1 MIRVNLLPH
10 REEKRKRR
18 QQQFLGLA
26 VFSRRRSALVVAG
39 AVWFFLD
46 QQVQQQ
52 QANVA
57 YMKGEIAKLDK
68 QIEEIRKIREET
80 ASLLA
85 KKQVVE
91 GLQSNRSEPVQLLD
105 QLLRQLP
112 EGIYLKAVKQTGVKV
127 NVLGYAQ
134 SNARVST
141 LMRNLGASP
150 YLENPELVE
159 IKAVLLDNNPNK
171 RVNEF
176 SMNISVKRAKAE
188 DAGGKGARTPAGAAS
203 RRGPRNEPARR
214 TADARPEAAGKLAVA
229 DQDRRL
235 RPRLPRHPG
244 RPRSSCSGRARTRP
258 SRPGASRSTS
268 RRQAFLEK
276 KKLAVNLEAY
286 KQQRAE
292 IEQSFGALL
301 KQLPNK
307 SEMDALLIDINQA
320 GLGRGLAFE
329 LFKPS
334 QTENFTEFYAELPV
348 NLKVTGNYHDL
359 GAFAS
364 DVAKM
369 PRIVLLTDLK
379 VDPPSKEGTLSLEA
393 VAKTYR
399 YLDEEEIAKQ
409 RKAAKDKASKAKGA
423 KK

>member
-18 QQQFLGLA
+18 QQQFVGIFVFSLLLGLVA
-26 VFSRRRSALVVAG
+26 AG

-57 YMKGEIAKLDK
+57 YMKGEIGKLDK

-112 EGIYLKAVKQTGVKV
+112 EGIYLKAIKQAGVKV
-127 NVLGYAQ
+127 NVIGYAQ

-188 DAGGKGARTPAGAAS
+188 EGKSAARAPAGAA
-203 RRGPRNEPARR
+203 A
-214 TADARPEAAGKLAVA
+214 
-229 DQDRRL
+229 
-235 RPRLPRHPG
+235 
-244 RPRSSCSGRARTRP
+244 
-258 SRPGASRSTS
+258 
-268 RRQAFLEK
+268 
-276 KKLAVNLEAY
+276 
-286 KQQRAE
+286 
-292 IEQSFGALL
+292 
-301 KQLPNK
+301 
-307 SEMDALLIDINQA
+307 
-320 GLGRGLAFE
+320 
-329 LFKPS
+329 
-334 QTENFTEFYAELPV
+334 
-348 NLKVTGNYHDL
+348 
-359 GAFAS
+359 
-364 DVAKM
+364 
-369 PRIVLLTDLK
+369 
-379 VDPPSKEGTLSLEA
+379 
-393 VAKTYR
+393 
-399 YLDEEEIAKQ
+399 
-409 RKAAKDKASKAKGA
+409 GA

>member
-18 QQQFLGLA
+18 QQQFIGILVFSLLLGLVA
-26 VFSRRRSALVVAG
+26 AG

-57 YMKGEIAKLDK
+57 YMKGEIGKLDK

-112 EGIYLKAVKQTGVKV
+112 EGIYLKAIKQAGVKV
-127 NVLGYAQ
+127 NVIGYAQ

-188 DAGGKGARTPAGAAS
+188 EGKGAARAPAGAA
-203 RRGPRNEPARR
+203 A
-214 TADARPEAAGKLAVA
+214 
-229 DQDRRL
+229 
-235 RPRLPRHPG
+235 
-244 RPRSSCSGRARTRP
+244 
-258 SRPGASRSTS
+258 
-268 RRQAFLEK
+268 
-276 KKLAVNLEAY
+276 
-286 KQQRAE
+286 
-292 IEQSFGALL
+292 
-301 KQLPNK
+301 
-307 SEMDALLIDINQA
+307 
-320 GLGRGLAFE
+320 
-329 LFKPS
+329 
-334 QTENFTEFYAELPV
+334 
-348 NLKVTGNYHDL
+348 
-359 GAFAS
+359 
-364 DVAKM
+364 
-369 PRIVLLTDLK
+369 
-379 VDPPSKEGTLSLEA
+379 
-393 VAKTYR
+393 
-399 YLDEEEIAKQ
+399 
-409 RKAAKDKASKAKGA
+409 GA